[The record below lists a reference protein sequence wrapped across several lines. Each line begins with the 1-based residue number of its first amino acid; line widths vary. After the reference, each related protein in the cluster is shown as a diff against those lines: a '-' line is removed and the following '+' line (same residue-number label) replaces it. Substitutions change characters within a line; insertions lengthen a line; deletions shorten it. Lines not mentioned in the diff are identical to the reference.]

1 VSVRPIFT
9 QPESATAAAGLPA
22 SDLAIGIAPQ
32 SQKAMKLA
40 RLSRSLGTASIIYID
55 DPLIEVR

>member
-1 VSVRPIFT
+1 
-9 QPESATAAAGLPA
+9 
-22 SDLAIGIAPQ
+22 
-32 SQKAMKLA
+32 MKLA